1 MANISELE
9 GFLSGS
15 SLQLIESSIAD
26 KISCD
31 LYKDNISLLTGFIKE
46 EVDASMLSIKV
57 IDSFLDNNPEEVI
70 NFGLKFLGKTKPQSL
85 STGIAITYSIYLI
98 YLKEKDEKEL
108 LEYLKKR
115 RIPKPQKLLE
125 QLLSIKKEMNL

>member
-1 MANISELE
+1 MVNVNELE
-9 GFLSGS
+9 ELLRSS
-15 SLQLIESSIAD
+15 SLQQIESTIAD
-26 KISCD
+26 EMSCD

-46 EVDASMLSIKV
+46 EVDTSMLSIKDIESF
-57 IDSFLDNNPEEVI
+57 IDNHPEEVI
-70 NFGLKFLGKTKPQSL
+70 DFGLKFLEKSKPQSL

-98 YLKEKDEKEL
+98 YLKDKDEKKL

-125 QLLSIKKEMNL
+125 QLLSIKKGMSI